1 MSVSDNI
8 RKQVMQI
15 VRTMPGQ
22 ECAALEKV
30 ILASLPAARVAF
42 NPAPLAEVIC
52 EIKGELEEDSTSR
65 ASQRAATRTSH
76 NETAKYREVTW
87 KRRRR

>member
-1 MSVSDNI
+1 MTPWH
-8 RKQVMQI
+8 QVRNQVRQI
-15 VRTMPGQ
+15 VRVMPGQ

-42 NPAPLAEVIC
+42 NPAPLVEVIC
-52 EIKGELEEDSTSR
+52 EIKGELKEDSTSR
-65 ASQRAATRTSH
+65 ASQRAATRASH
-76 NETAKYREVTW
+76 NETAKYRATTW

>member
-8 RKQVMQI
+8 RNQVVQV

-22 ECAALEKV
+22 ECERLEKV
-30 ILASLPAARVAF
+30 ILASLPAAKDAF
-42 NPAPLAEVIC
+42 NPIPLVEVIC
-52 EIKGELEEDSTSR
+52 EIKGELKSAPSR
-65 ASQRAATRTSH
+65 TAQRAATRTSH
-76 NETAKYREVTW
+76 NETAKYRATTW